1 MEYKDYYKILGVDRN
16 ADEKEIK
23 KAYRRLA
30 RQFHPDMKPGDKAA
44 EARFKEINEA
54 NEVLSDPEKRRKY
67 DELGQNY
74 QRWQQAG
81 GAPGGFDWSQWM
93 ASQGQARGGQPGG
106 VRVEY
111 ANVEDLFGGSGGFS
125 DFFEAIFGGMAQQQ
139 AGGSRTRWASGAAP
153 AHAAPPR
160 DIEQEVEI
168 TLEEAFQGTQRL
180 MELDGRRLEVKIPAG
195 VKTGSRVRMAGEGL
209 PSSRGGTA
217 GDIYLV
223 IKVLPHPVFQRE
235 GDNLHCEVPVD
246 MFTALLGGELRAD
259 AGRAGGPAHPGRHTI
274 RPHFPVEGPGMP
286 RLKSGERGDLLAK
299 VRIMLPENLSDRNS
313 NWPVN
318 GPNCA
323 ASLCQAIRIPQLRL
337 PRPAMVPGP
346 PGILTIYTR
355 EERH

>member
-246 MFTALLGGELRAD
+246 MFTALLGGELRVPTL
-259 AGRAGGPAHPGRHTI
+259 AGPVVLRIPAGTQSGRTF
-274 RPHFPVEGPGMP
+274 RLKGQGMP

-299 VRIMLPENLSDRNS
+299 VRIMLPENLSDREQQLAREWAKLRGVAMPGDKNS
-313 NWPVN
+313 
-318 GPNCA
+318 
-323 ASLCQAIRIPQLRL
+323 
-337 PRPAMVPGP
+337 
-346 PGILTIYTR
+346 
-355 EERH
+355 